1 MNRKC
6 QKVSL
11 QNIIFYLSLKN
22 HRTRFHRGEF
32 YKRECSFLIE
42 TSGGWCNIY
51 GVVILITLFVVVW
64 LYLILKKKKISY
76 LVRGADEQGQ
86 LCPGGRGHHAHRPR
100 GQCGRGIPG
109 IQDQS
114 IMRAQP
120 LCTQQQRKPVI
131 SCSSNTVQCTLYSVQ
146 YSIVYSVQSGS
157 FSWISLSSCFYS
169 MEQLAAAFVAWSSC
183 ISIFCWYC
191 LHRSS
196 CIVGRLRR
204 CAHTPFALSEKVS
217 QGALAWLL
225 KYGGVGN

>member
-1 MNRKC
+1 MQYIWSR
-6 QKVSL
+6 QTD
-11 QNIIFYLSLKN
+11 NIICCCMIVSY
-22 HRTRFHRGEF
+22 
-32 YKRECSFLIE
+32 SF
-42 TSGGWCNIY
+42 
-51 GVVILITLFVVVW
+51 F
-64 LYLILKKKKISY
+64 KKISY

-157 FSWISLSSCFYS
+157 FS
-169 MEQLAAAFVAWSSC
+169 
-183 ISIFCWYC
+183 
-191 LHRSS
+191 
-196 CIVGRLRR
+196 
-204 CAHTPFALSEKVS
+204 
-217 QGALAWLL
+217 
-225 KYGGVGN
+225 